1 MIIEVERGVSTR
13 DLTFD
18 IEQALTAHPLS
29 PGFWF
34 SIGARYSIRDEE
46 KLYRRFRGMND
57 VSVHSRKMT
66 RANILDSLL
75 ILRNK
80 VLSGLAKKYRRK
92 AEYLYVRIRWNPE
105 GERPARSGGGS

>member
-1 MIIEVERGVSTR
+1 MVQVARGVSTR

-18 IEQALTAHPLS
+18 IETALGVSPLS

-34 SIGARYSIRDEE
+34 SVGARYSIREEE

-57 VSVHSRKMT
+57 VDVHSRKMT
-66 RANILDSLL
+66 RNNILDSLL

-80 VLSGLAKKYRRK
+80 ILGGLSRKYRRK
-92 AEYLYVRIRWNPE
+92 AEFLYVRIRWNPE
-105 GERPARSGGGS
+105 GERPSRE